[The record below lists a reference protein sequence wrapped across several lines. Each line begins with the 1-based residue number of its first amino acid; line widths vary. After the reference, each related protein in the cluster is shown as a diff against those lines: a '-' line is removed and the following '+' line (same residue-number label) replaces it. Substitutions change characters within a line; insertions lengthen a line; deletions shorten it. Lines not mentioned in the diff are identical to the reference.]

1 MYITEY
7 WLKSVIYIIFLV
19 NQEPNKL
26 TLSNLWTWKWFLN
39 KLKHQH
45 QKNPLFII
53 IYNFYCTMF
62 IYTISNDIYHDK
74 VLKPSVVTI
83 RRLSNDKEAIHNNIR
98 ILIVYRTETRIFV
111 TSLKWS
117 SSPARVLTRCW
128 IIGHTCL
135 ELVYVKNFSLMKG
148 S

>member
-1 MYITEY
+1 
-7 WLKSVIYIIFLV
+7 
-19 NQEPNKL
+19 
-26 TLSNLWTWKWFLN
+26 
-39 KLKHQH
+39 
-45 QKNPLFII
+45 
-53 IYNFYCTMF
+53 MF

-83 RRLSNDKEAIHNNIR
+83 RRLPNYKEAIHNNIG
-98 ILIVYRTETRIFV
+98 ILIVYRTDTIIFV

-135 ELVYVKNFSLMKG
+135 ELVYVKKLFTDERKLKWSPSYDKWINQMFWWSYIHTESDWIPLFDFCIRNWHNNLIHQ
-148 S
+148 

>member
-1 MYITEY
+1 
-7 WLKSVIYIIFLV
+7 
-19 NQEPNKL
+19 
-26 TLSNLWTWKWFLN
+26 
-39 KLKHQH
+39 
-45 QKNPLFII
+45 
-53 IYNFYCTMF
+53 MF
-62 IYTISNDIYHDK
+62 IYKISNDTYHDK

-83 RRLSNDKEAIHNNIR
+83 RRLPNDKEAIHNNIR

-135 ELVYVKNFSLMKG
+135 ELVYVKKLFTDERKLKWSPSYDKWINQMFWWSWTYIHTESDWIPLFDFCIRNWY
-148 S
+148 SNLIHQ